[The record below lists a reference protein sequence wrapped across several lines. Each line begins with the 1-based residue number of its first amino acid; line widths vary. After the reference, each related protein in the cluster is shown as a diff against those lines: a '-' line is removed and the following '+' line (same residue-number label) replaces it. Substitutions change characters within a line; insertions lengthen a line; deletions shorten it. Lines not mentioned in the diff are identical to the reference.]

1 MGEGRVLHRR
11 HGAQREGGRMADLL
25 TLANVESAYGPIK
38 AIRGVSLKA
47 EEGRI
52 VTVLGSNGA
61 GKSTILKTI
70 SGVLDPSRGSVT
82 FRGED
87 ITARDP
93 ADIVRRGLVHV
104 PEGREVFPLL
114 TVHDNLLM
122 GAYTRS
128 DKDGV
133 ARDLAQVYAY
143 FPILR
148 ERRLQDAGLLSGGQQ
163 QMLAIS
169 RALMGAPKLMLLDEP
184 SLGLSPKLT
193 REIFDI
199 VVRINRERGTTI
211 LLVEQN
217 AHMALNAADFGY
229 VLENGRIVMED
240 SCDRLREKDDIREF
254 YLGLKDAG
262 VRGERRW
269 KRKKTWR

>member
-1 MGEGRVLHRR
+1 MTDML
-11 HGAQREGGRMADLL
+11 Q
-25 TLANVESAYGPIK
+25 LANVESAYGPIK
-38 AIRGVSLKA
+38 AIRGVSLKV
-47 EEGRI
+47 EHGRI

-70 SGVLDPSRGSVT
+70 SGVLDPTRGSVS

-93 ADIVRRGLVHV
+93 AEIVRRGLVHV

-133 ARDLAQVYAY
+133 ARDLEQVYAY

-148 ERRLQDAGLLSGGQQ
+148 ERRQQDAGLLSGGQQ

-169 RALMGAPKLMLLDEP
+169 RALMGAPQLMLLDEP

-193 REIFDI
+193 REIFEI

-217 AHMALNAADFGY
+217 AHMALNAADYGY

-254 YLGLKDAG
+254 YLGMKDAG

-269 KRKKTWR
+269 KKKKTWR

>member
-1 MGEGRVLHRR
+1 MSAVI
-11 HGAQREGGRMADLL
+11 DNTLL
-25 TLANVESAYGPIK
+25 ALSNVESAYGAVK
-38 AIRGVSLKA
+38 AIRGVSLKVRKGEIA
-47 EEGRI
+47 
-52 VTVLGSNGA
+52 TVLGSNGA

-70 SGVLDPSRGSVT
+70 SGVLDPTRGTISH
-82 FRGED
+82 RDAD
-87 ITARDP
+87 ITAWDP
-93 ADIVRRGLVHV
+93 ANIVRRGISHV

-114 TVHDNLLM
+114 SVRDNLTM
-122 GAYTRS
+122 GAFTRK
-128 DKDGV
+128 DRDGV
-133 ARDLAQVYAY
+133 ARDVEVVFNY

-148 ERRLQDAGLLSGGQQ
+148 ERAEQNAGLLSGGQQ

-169 RALMGAPKLMLLDEP
+169 RALMANPELILLDEP

-193 REIFDI
+193 KEIFEI

-217 AHMALNAADFGY
+217 ANMALNAADYGY

-240 SCDRLREKDDIREF
+240 VCERLREKDDIKEF
-254 YLGLKDAG
+254 YLGMKETG

-269 KRKKTWR
+269 KKKKTWR